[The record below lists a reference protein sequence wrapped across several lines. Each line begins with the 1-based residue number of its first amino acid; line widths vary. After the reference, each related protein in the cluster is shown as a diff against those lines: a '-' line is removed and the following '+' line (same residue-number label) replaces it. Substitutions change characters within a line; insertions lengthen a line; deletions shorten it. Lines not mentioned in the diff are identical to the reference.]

1 MTCGI
6 PDVELNLS
14 VVCEEGHG
22 MLLNTG
28 SENNKK
34 KILLKLTDEMTFDES
49 GVTGTSI
56 SDENKLDFG
65 YLLLFFGHAA

>member
-1 MTCGI
+1 LTCGI

-22 MLLNTG
+22 MHLNTE
-28 SENNKK
+28 SESGHVFFLN
-34 KILLKLTDEMTFDES
+34 LTGEMTFDES

-65 YLLLFFGHAA
+65 Y